1 MLSHNFK
8 SWDEKMNTTLP
19 CESINYIIHKIKSYA
34 DTSQEK
40 NIKK

>member
-1 MLSHNFK
+1 
-8 SWDEKMNTTLP
+8 MNITLP